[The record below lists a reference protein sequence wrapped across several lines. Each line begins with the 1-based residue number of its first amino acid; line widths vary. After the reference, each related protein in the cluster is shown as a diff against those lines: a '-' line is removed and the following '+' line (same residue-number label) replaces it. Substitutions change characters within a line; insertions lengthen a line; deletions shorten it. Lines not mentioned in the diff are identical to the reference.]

1 MSRRR
6 VVVTGLGAT
15 TPIGGD
21 VTTSW
26 SALLAGTSGV
36 RNLTEEWAQSLPVH
50 FAARVAVE
58 PAEQMERVELRRLDR
73 SEQFALIASREAWKD
88 AGSPEID
95 KERLGV
101 VIASGIGGVTTLL
114 DQYDILREKGARLV
128 SPHTVPM
135 LMPNGP
141 AANVGLEL
149 QARAG
154 VHTPV
159 SACASGAEAIGYA
172 LEMIRNDRADI
183 VVSGG
188 VEAAIHAMP
197 MSGFAAM
204 KALSTRNDEP
214 QRASRP
220 YDLNRDGFVLGEGG
234 GILVLEEYEHALA
247 RGAKIYCEI
256 AGQGL
261 TSDGYHI
268 AAPDPDGVGVQ
279 RAVKFALRD
288 SGLTTKDIV
297 HLNAHAT
304 STPAGDVAEAIGY
317 ALEMIRNDR
326 ADIVV
331 GGGVEAA
338 IHAMPMSGFAAM
350 KALSTRNDEPARAS
364 RPYDLNRDGF
374 VLGEGGGILV
384 LEEYEHA
391 VARGAK
397 IYCEIAGQGLT
408 SDGYHIAA
416 PDPDGAGV
424 QRAVKFALRDSGLTT
439 KDIVHLNAH
448 ATSTPAGDVAEAN
461 ALRAAL
467 GADADHVAVSATKS
481 MTGHLLGGAGAIES
495 VFIVKTL
502 QDRLAPPTINIDD
515 LDPAVTVDVV
525 RDKPRALPA
534 GDIAALNDSF
544 GFGGHNVVLV
554 FKSI

>member
-1 MSRRR
+1 MSARR

-15 TPIGGD
+15 TPLGGN
-21 VTTSW
+21 VSTSW

-36 RNLTEEWAQSLPVH
+36 RTLTEDWAQNIPVH
-50 FAARVAVE
+50 FAARVAIE
-58 PAEQMERVELRRLDR
+58 PSEQMERVEIRRLDR

-88 AGSPEID
+88 AGSPEMD

-114 DQYDILREKGARLV
+114 DQYDVLREKGPRLV

-149 QARAG
+149 QAKAG

-172 LEMIRNDRADI
+172 LDMIRNNRADV

-188 VEAAIHAMP
+188 VEAAIHALP
-197 MSGFAAM
+197 MSAFAAM
-204 KALSTRNDEP
+204 KALSTRND
-214 QRASRP
+214 
-220 YDLNRDGFVLGEGG
+220 D
-234 GILVLEEYEHALA
+234 
-247 RGAKIYCEI
+247 
-256 AGQGL
+256 
-261 TSDGYHI
+261 
-268 AAPDPDGVGVQ
+268 
-279 RAVKFALRD
+279 
-288 SGLTTKDIV
+288 
-297 HLNAHAT
+297 
-304 STPAGDVAEAIGY
+304 
-317 ALEMIRNDR
+317 
-326 ADIVV
+326 
-331 GGGVEAA
+331 
-338 IHAMPMSGFAAM
+338 
-350 KALSTRNDEPARAS
+350 PARAS

-374 VLGEGGGILV
+374 VLGEGGGVLV

-391 VARGAK
+391 RARGAH
-397 IYCEIAGQGLT
+397 IYCEIVGQGLS

-424 QRAVKFALRDSGLTT
+424 QRALKFALRDAGLTT

-467 GADADHVAVSATKS
+467 GTDADHVAVSATKS

-515 LDPAVTVDVV
+515 LDPAVSVDVV
-525 RDKPRALPA
+525 RDKPRALPL

>member
-1 MSRRR
+1 MSQRR

-15 TPIGGD
+15 TPLGGD
-21 VTTSW
+21 VASTW
-26 SALLAGTSGV
+26 SALLAGKSGV
-36 RNLTEEWAQSLPVH
+36 RLLTEEWAQTIPVH

-58 PAEQMERVELRRLDR
+58 PSEAMERVEMRRLDR

-88 AGSPEID
+88 AGSPDID

-101 VIASGIGGVTTLL
+101 VIASGIGGVITLL
-114 DQYDILREKGARLV
+114 DQYDILKDKGARFV

-172 LEMIRNDRADI
+172 LEMIRSNRADI
-183 VVSGG
+183 IVSGG
-188 VEAAIHAMP
+188 VEAAIHALP
-197 MSGFAAM
+197 MA
-204 KALSTRNDEP
+204 
-214 QRASRP
+214 
-220 YDLNRDGFVLGEGG
+220 
-234 GILVLEEYEHALA
+234 
-247 RGAKIYCEI
+247 
-256 AGQGL
+256 
-261 TSDGYHI
+261 
-268 AAPDPDGVGVQ
+268 
-279 RAVKFALRD
+279 
-288 SGLTTKDIV
+288 
-297 HLNAHAT
+297 
-304 STPAGDVAEAIGY
+304 
-317 ALEMIRNDR
+317 
-326 ADIVV
+326 
-331 GGGVEAA
+331 
-338 IHAMPMSGFAAM
+338 GFAAM

-364 RPYDLNRDGF
+364 RPYDSGRDGF
-374 VLGEGGGILV
+374 VLGEGGGILI

-391 VARGAK
+391 KARGAK
-397 IYCEIAGQGLT
+397 IYCEIVGQGLS

-416 PDPDGAGV
+416 PDPDGSGV
-424 QRAVKFALRDSGLTT
+424 QRAIKFALRDSGLST

-461 ALRAAL
+461 ALRLAL

-495 VFIVKTL
+495 VFIVKAL

-515 LDPAVTVDVV
+515 LDPAVTIDVV
-525 RDKPRALPA
+525 RDKPRALPS

-544 GFGGHNVVLV
+544 GFGGHNVVLA
-554 FKSI
+554 FATL